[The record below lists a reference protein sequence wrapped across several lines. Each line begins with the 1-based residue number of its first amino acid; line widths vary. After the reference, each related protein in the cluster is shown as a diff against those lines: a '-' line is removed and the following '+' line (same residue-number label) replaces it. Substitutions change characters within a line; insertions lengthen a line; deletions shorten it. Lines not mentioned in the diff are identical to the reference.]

1 MIRCAAVVW
10 FASFSWLWAADGP
23 LGWEAAKTSVL
34 VVGTL
39 EWQDAESL
47 APFPKTD
54 RRDAQLVAWF
64 KKRGVPDSR
73 IAYVQDRQATLA
85 VIRER
90 LAGLLKGTGP
100 GDQLVIYYCG
110 HGYLSESDPSELV
123 LASYDAGIG
132 GIEGWSLR
140 ELVETVKSGFGGDR
154 TSIFLDCCHSGG
166 AVAAV
171 RRHHPE
177 GAYGVLASSTTA
189 ETSTGNWTFTE
200 GLLRALDG
208 DPAADGDGNGT
219 VTWSEMGRFLAKEM
233 KFAEEQQA
241 AVHQQ
246 NGWTAGTPVA
256 KARPVRHRDVGAH
269 AWVTTDGEEWKA
281 RIVAVE
287 PERLQVFYYGYE
299 AADVEW
305 VEPSRVRMVRE

>member
-1 MIRCAAVVW
+1 MIRTTFWVWLGLVSVVV
-10 FASFSWLWAADGP
+10 AEVGP
-23 LGWEAAKTSVL
+23 LAWDPARTSVL

-39 EWQDAESL
+39 EWEDAASL
-47 APFPKTD
+47 EPFPKTD

-64 KKRGVPDSR
+64 KKKGVPDSR
-73 IAYVQDRQATLA
+73 MVYLQDKQATLA

-90 LAGLLKGTGP
+90 LARLLEATGP

-110 HGYLSESDPSELV
+110 HGYLSAKDSSELV

-132 GIEGWSLR
+132 EVEGWSLR
-140 ELVETVKSGFGGDR
+140 ELVQTVAERFGGER
-154 TSIFLDCCHSGG
+154 TAIFLDCCHSGG
-166 AVAAV
+166 AVTAV
-171 RRHHPE
+171 RRHHSA
-177 GAYGVLASSTTA
+177 GSYGVLASSTTA

-208 DPAADGDGNGT
+208 DPAADVDGNGT
-219 VTWSEMGRFLAKEM
+219 ITWSEMGRFLEREM

-241 AVHQQ
+241 AAHQQ

-256 KARPVRHRDVGAH
+256 KAKAVKHRDVGAH
-269 AWVTTDGEEWKA
+269 AWVKTDGEEWKA
-281 RIVAVE
+281 RILAVE
-287 PERLQVFYYGYE
+287 PERMQIFYYGYE

-305 VEPSRVRMVRE
+305 VEPSRVRLVRD